1 VGAPAIGKQIKDLG
15 LPERCV
21 VAAII
26 RKGEVIV
33 PRGVTTFAE
42 GDEVLAVTDPE
53 GTRLLNDLFSSPIK
67 PRNGVRANNV

>member
-1 VGAPAIGKQIKDLG
+1 
-15 LPERCV
+15 V

-33 PRGVTTFAE
+33 PRGVSTFEE

-53 GTRLLNDLFSSPIK
+53 GTRLLNDLFSK
-67 PRNGVRANNV
+67 PEKHRNGVKATVIRKVA